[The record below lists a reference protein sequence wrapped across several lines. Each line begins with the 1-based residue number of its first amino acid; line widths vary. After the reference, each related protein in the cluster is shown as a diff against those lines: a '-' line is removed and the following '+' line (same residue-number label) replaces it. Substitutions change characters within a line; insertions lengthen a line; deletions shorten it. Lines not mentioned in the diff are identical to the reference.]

1 MDDADENHVTKSKT
15 PTPIPEVRV
24 PDDQGKW
31 QFFCV
36 FRENIGEFPKK
47 VDGRDRNI
55 ARYFRTF
62 LACFW
67 PKMFCKKWASQVF
80 WHILLIFF
88 LPNFGE
94 ICLKIGEIW
103 LKIREIFTPI
113 SFVFVEF
120 FERSLKLFFSIF
132 KTIFLVDDLCEE
144 PKMPSKGFFL
154 WMEHTKKQEGDALK
168 ATLPNMGR
176 RWRKKSEGSRKQW
189 SSTSK
194 VLHKQ
199 YKRDMDIW
207 RKKVKYD
214 NLKTPF
220 QLYF

>member
-1 MDDADENHVTKSKT
+1 MA
-15 PTPIPEVRV
+15 
-24 PDDQGKW
+24 
-31 QFFCV
+31 
-36 FRENIGEFPKK
+36 
-47 VDGRDRNI
+47 
-55 ARYFRTF
+55 
-62 LACFW
+62 
-67 PKMFCKKWASQVF
+67 
-80 WHILLIFF
+80 
-88 LPNFGE
+88 
-94 ICLKIGEIW
+94 
-103 LKIREIFTPI
+103 KIREIITPI
-113 SFVFVEF
+113 SFVVFEF
-120 FERSLKLFFSIF
+120 FESFLKLFFSIF
-132 KTIFLVDDLCEE
+132 KSIFLVDDVFELVE
-144 PKMPSKGFFL
+144 PKKPSKCFFL